1 MKSIHEAYAVPFTTD
16 VDLPEEPPTMLH
28 VVTKEG
34 SNIVALRRTNP
45 EDMASVG
52 EIISVAYFWD
62 GTHRV
67 TVSKDIRQNETIEL
81 AHNQFKAMVVQMLES
96 IGTRLNIVVPM
107 LQKQELN
114 QVEMDMGMG
123 TLVAQW
129 FMSEN
134 NLGVEMPIV
143 TLSLSGEEVIRWA
156 SQQYEEDT
164 EVPLIDLGILESH
177 DQWRNYNDFDFRQL
191 WGEIIK

>member
-28 VVTKEG
+28 IVSKMG
-34 SNIVALRRTNP
+34 SNIVAMRRTNP
-45 EDMASVG
+45 EDMGSYG
-52 EIISVAYFWD
+52 EITSVAYFFD

-67 TVSKDIRQNETIEL
+67 TICKDVSKNEVIEL
-81 AHNQFKAMVVQMLES
+81 VHDQFKKIVVQVLES
-96 IGTRLNIVVPM
+96 ISTRLNIIVPM

-114 QVEMDMGMG
+114 QVEMDFGMG

-134 NLGVEMPIV
+134 NLGHEMPIV

-156 SQQYEEDT
+156 AQQYEEDT
-164 EVPLIDLGILESH
+164 EVPLIDLGIFEAH

>member
-28 VVTKEG
+28 IVSKMG
-34 SNIVALRRTNP
+34 SNIVAMRRTNP
-45 EDMASVG
+45 EDMGSYG
-52 EIISVAYFWD
+52 EITSVAYFFD

-67 TVSKDIRQNETIEL
+67 TICKDVSKNEVIEL
-81 AHNQFKAMVVQMLES
+81 VHDQFKNIVVQVLES
-96 IGTRLNIVVPM
+96 ISTRLNIIVPM

-114 QVEMDMGMG
+114 QVEMDFGMG

-134 NLGVEMPIV
+134 NLGHEMPIV

-156 SQQYEEDT
+156 AQQYEEDT

>member
-1 MKSIHEAYAVPFTTD
+1 
-16 VDLPEEPPTMLH
+16 MLH
-28 VVTKEG
+28 IVSKVG
-34 SNIVALRRTNP
+34 SNIVAMRRTNP
-45 EDMASVG
+45 EDMGSYG
-52 EIISVAYFWD
+52 EITSVAYFFD

-67 TVSKDIRQNETIEL
+67 TICKDVSKNEVIEL
-81 AHNQFKAMVVQMLES
+81 VHDQFKKIVVQVLES
-96 IGTRLNIVVPM
+96 ISTRLNVVVPM

-114 QVEMDMGMG
+114 QVEMDFGMG

-134 NLGVEMPIV
+134 DLGVEMPIV

-164 EVPLIDLGILESH
+164 EVPLIDLGIFESR
-177 DQWRNYNDFDFRQL
+177 DQWRNYNDFDFCQL
-191 WGEIIK
+191 WEIIK